1 MSLRSGGKTGTDVSV
16 FRYFKCQSNGSW
28 AVSRET
34 SSLQSKLIASTTAE
48 VKKSV
53 NSFVRSVVA
62 MGLHIKPLPRERCIG
77 MRLYYNPEVSFR
89 VLGSLFWT
97 SFSRFELASLQ
108 ANAQE
113 ME

>member
-34 SSLQSKLIASTTAE
+34 SSSQSKLIASTTAE

-62 MGLHIKPLPRERCIG
+62 MGLHIKPLPRGRCIG
-77 MRLYYNPEVSFR
+77 MRLYYNPELCFR
-89 VLGSLFWT
+89 VLRYLFWT
-97 SFSRFELASLQ
+97 CFSRFELASLQ
-108 ANAQE
+108 ANALE

>member
-1 MSLRSGGKTGTDVSV
+1 MSLRSGGKKGTDVSV

-34 SSLQSKLIASTTAE
+34 SSSQRLIASTTAE

-62 MGLHIKPLPRERCIG
+62 MGLHVKPLPRERCIG
-77 MRLYYNPEVSFR
+77 MRLYYNPEVCFR

-97 SFSRFELASLQ
+97 CFSRFELASLQ
-108 ANAQE
+108 ANALE

>member
-1 MSLRSGGKTGTDVSV
+1 MPVERQLGSVTGDIFLAEQAHCLDHCGGQEECE
-16 FRYFKCQSNGSW
+16 F
-28 AVSRET
+28 
-34 SSLQSKLIASTTAE
+34 
-48 VKKSV
+48 
-53 NSFVRSVVA
+53 FVRSVVA